1 MKEINIAGQREDAR
15 REVPTGRF
23 EDAQQAS
30 QKARE
35 ARVRRL
41 YAVEGGPL
49 VGLLIEEASSRGQS
63 LQEMACSVDV
73 TIGYINQLRSGMRR
87 PADISHA
94 FAAAC
99 ARYLRLP
106 TIVVKVIAGN
116 IRMSDFAFPDET
128 EDDVSDQVLMLVQE
142 DRQTGPMRSSD
153 ASKLPEMLRWLQRAT
168 EIHIENEF
176 EAIRG
181 HRDTA
186 AR

>member
-1 MKEINIAGQREDAR
+1 MKEINIAGQSEDAR

-23 EDAQQAS
+23 EEAHRAS
-30 QKARE
+30 QEARE

-41 YAVEGGPL
+41 YLAEGGPL
-49 VGLLIEEASSRGQS
+49 VGLLIEEASGRGQS
-63 LQEMACSVDV
+63 LQEMARSVDV
-73 TIGYINQLRSGMRR
+73 TSGYINQLRSGMRR

-116 IRMSDFAFPDET
+116 IRISDFAFPNEI
-128 EDDVSDQVLMLVQE
+128 EDDVSDEVFMLVQD
-142 DRQTGPMRSSD
+142 DRETGQVRSCD
-153 ASKLPEMLRWLQRAT
+153 TSKLPEMLRWLQRAI

-176 EAIRG
+176 EATRG